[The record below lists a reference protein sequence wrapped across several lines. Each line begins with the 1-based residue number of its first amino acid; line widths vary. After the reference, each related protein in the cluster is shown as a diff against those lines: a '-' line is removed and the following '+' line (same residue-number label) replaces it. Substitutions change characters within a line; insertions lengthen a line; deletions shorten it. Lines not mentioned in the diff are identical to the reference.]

1 MSWRPS
7 PRERLEVR
15 GGYLGSW
22 DDTSRQTGAFG
33 FSPPPGGVSPV
44 GTVDLESESE
54 LYGGELNYWH
64 ELACRGRFRFDA
76 GIGARYVRLDETA
89 TVRGFR
95 LPTGAGSGFLQSEV
109 ESDFFAAQ
117 FALAAHWD
125 VAPRWEVS
133 LLGKGLVGLVSTD
146 TEVNDVSLLS
156 GGPHAA
162 SADDGAFGW
171 GFEAEARVLYRI
183 TPRIGVTAGVAA
195 LYLGETSRAHEAFD
209 FTQAGTG
216 AVQVRQGGGDLLALT
231 LLVGLHLNF

>member
-44 GTVDLESESE
+44 ATVDMESESE

-95 LPTGAGSGFLQSEV
+95 LPTGAGGGFLQSEV

-117 FALAAHWD
+117 FGLAAHWD

-171 GFEAEARVLYRI
+171 GFEVEARVLYRI
-183 TPRIGVTAGVAA
+183 TPRHRRDGRRGRAVPGRDEPGARGLRLHAGRDGRRAGRGRAA
-195 LYLGETSRAHEAFD
+195 ATCSPSRSWWVC
-209 FTQAGTG
+209 T
-216 AVQVRQGGGDLLALT
+216 
-231 LLVGLHLNF
+231 